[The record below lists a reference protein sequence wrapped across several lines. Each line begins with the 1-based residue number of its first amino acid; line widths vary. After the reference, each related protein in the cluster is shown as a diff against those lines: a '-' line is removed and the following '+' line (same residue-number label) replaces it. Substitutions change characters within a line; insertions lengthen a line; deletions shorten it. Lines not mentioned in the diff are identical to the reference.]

1 MKRICKKMIVTLLV
15 VVLVFNFIIN
25 PFCFAGADWVRDFIT
40 SLLSTFVGVITWIPR
55 VLALG
60 LGYAIDAIASAIAYV
75 DGTVSVNGVAAEK
88 RLFITPFEIVFN
100 EIAITNVDFFDFSGV
115 GSDTVVYKIRTNVAG
130 WYYFMRFIAVA
141 ILLVILVYVG
151 IRMALSTIAE
161 DKAKYKKMLVD
172 WLASLALVFV
182 LQYIMIFIIQLSNT
196 LVTALGGTRKEGLET
211 ALNDVAKT
219 ALGASVE
226 AIGATVVFF
235 LFVYQ
240 TFSILFTYIN
250 RMIRVAFLIIISP
263 LITIT
268 YSIDK
273 MGDGKAQALNTW
285 LKEFVTSILIQPF
298 HCVIYMVF
306 VLTAIELLQNPE
318 DTGSSRLASAVI
330 AILCMMF
337 INDAENIVR
346 KIFDLKGDDGASSI
360 AKGAAIA
367 GAALHKSKDLGKAAR
382 KGINFAKEAKPLE
395 TGKKIGREMR
405 SAGSAAL
412 QTLKDGR
419 KGPGFSANYNLKKA
433 SLEEKATEKKEEKAE
448 KRYKSYENR
457 VVGYTKDGKAITNKD
472 KFEQRYND
480 MKNRPENKGLTDDQI
495 RRKAKA
501 EVVKE
506 GRAKGDFSAAPIRG
520 YRSVA
525 SKARKAGRAFSNS
538 ATGQV
543 LKQNFQLATGIAAGS
558 MALGSEDLFAAF
570 ATGAAVKN
578 ATQEFMSSS
587 NSYIANEAAQYAEVL
602 QMTSEGD
609 ILESYEKFKSGASE
623 KERDDSE
630 AALEKLLRSSKKPSG
645 EDYTDAD
652 VDSILSSMKAGLE
665 RDPKADLNQIIANVL
680 KTSASELENNM
691 NQQLRDAMEQFKNA
705 TAMVSL
711 GQTIDKGTS
720 YGASAETLARAT
732 ADRGFPD
739 TPIAGDHRAVEDLY
753 QVTNQIRQ
761 RSINESDA
769 RVIVKKVKSSGL
781 NVNTF
786 IARMERDKDD
796 ILRESNLDQRGK
808 DELSKRYDANIQ
820 ILKNVN
826 NGTNP

>member
-40 SLLSTFVGVITWIPR
+40 GLLSTFVGVITWIPR

-60 LGYAIDAIASAIAYV
+60 LGYAIDALASAIAYI
-75 DGTVSVNGVAAEK
+75 DGTVSVGGTAAEK

-100 EIAITNVDFFDFSGV
+100 ETAITNVDFFDFTGV

-196 LVTALGGTRKEGLET
+196 LVTAISSTRADGLET

-367 GAALHKSKDLGKAAR
+367 GAALHKSKDIGKAAR
-382 KGINFAKEAKPLE
+382 KGINYAKEAKPLE

-433 SLEEKATEKKEEKAE
+433 AIEQKATEKKEEKEA
-448 KRYKSYENR
+448 KKYKAKYADR
-457 VVGYTKDGKAITNKD
+457 VVGYDKDGKAITNKD
-472 KFEQRYND
+472 KYKEKLKEVSAR
-480 MKNRPENKGLTDDQI
+480 KENQGLTKQELE
-495 RRKAKA
+495 RKAKA
-501 EVVKE
+501 EVVRE

-520 YRSVA
+520 YRTVA
-525 SKARKAGRAFSNS
+525 RNVRKAGRAFSNS

-558 MALGSEDLFAAF
+558 MALGSEDVFAAI
-570 ATGAAVKN
+570 ATGAATKN

-587 NSYIANEAAQYAEVL
+587 NAYIANEAAQYAEVL
-602 QMTSEGD
+602 GIESEEGVLD
-609 ILESYEKFKSGASE
+609 SYEKFKSGTSE

-630 AALEKLLRSSKKPSG
+630 ASLEKILRSSTKPSG
-645 EDYTDAD
+645 ENYTDAD
-652 VDSILSSMKAGLE
+652 IDSILSNMKAGLE
-665 RDPKADLNQIIANVL
+665 KDPKADLNQIIANVL
-680 KTSASELENNM
+680 KTSASELENTM
-691 NQQLRDAMEQFKNA
+691 EQQLKDAMDQFKNA

-732 ADRGFPD
+732 ADRGFPNE
-739 TPIAGDHRAVEDLY
+739 PIAGDHRAVEDLY
-753 QVTNQIRQ
+753 QVTHQIRQ
-761 RSINESDA
+761 VPINDSDA
-769 RVIVKKVKSSGL
+769 RVIIRKVKSSGQ
-781 NVNTF
+781 NIQQF
-786 IARMERDKDD
+786 IDRMERD
-796 ILRESNLDQRGK
+796 RQNLSAKEKADFGSTYEK
-808 DELSKRYDANIQ
+808 NIQ
-820 ILKNVN
+820 TLKDALN
-826 NGTNP
+826 NGGSN

>member
-25 PFCFAGADWVRDFIT
+25 PFCFAGADWVRNFIT
-40 SLLSTFVGVITWIPR
+40 GLLSTFVGVLTWPLR
-55 VLALG
+55 LLALG
-60 LGYAIDAIASAIAYV
+60 LGYAIDALASAIAYI
-75 DGTVSVNGVAAEK
+75 DGTVSIEGTAAEK

-100 EIAITNVDFFDFSGV
+100 ETAITNVDFFDFTGV

-196 LVTALGGTRKEGLET
+196 LVTAISSTRAEGLET

-268 YSIDK
+268 YSLDK

-306 VLTAIELLQNPE
+306 VLTAVELLQNPE
-318 DTGSSRLASAVI
+318 DTGTSRLASAVI

-382 KGINFAKEAKPLE
+382 KGINYAKEAKPLE

-412 QTLKDGR
+412 QTLKEGR
-419 KGPGFSANYNLKKA
+419 KGQGFSANYNLKKA
-433 SLEEKATEKKEEKAE
+433 ELTRNSEKKKEEKEVKKFE
-448 KRYKSYENR
+448 KYSGR
-457 VVGYTKDGKAITNKD
+457 VVKDKDGNAITNQQKVD
-472 KFEQRYND
+472 EKYKELRA
-480 MKNRPENKGLTDDQI
+480 KKENKDLTDEEV
-495 RRKAKA
+495 RRKATVA
-501 EVVKE
+501 VVRE
-506 GRAKGDFSAAPIRG
+506 GKSKGDFSAAPIRG
-520 YRSVA
+520 YRTVA
-525 SKARKAGRAFSNS
+525 RKARRAGRAFSNS

-558 MALGSEDLFAAF
+558 MALGSEDVFAAI
-570 ATGAAVKN
+570 ATGAATKN

-587 NSYIANEAAQYAEVL
+587 NAYIANEAAQYAEVL
-602 QMTSEGD
+602 GIDSEEGVLD
-609 ILESYEKFKSGASE
+609 SYEKFKSGTSE

-630 AALEKLLRSSKKPSG
+630 ASLEKILRTSTKPSG
-645 EDYTDAD
+645 ENYTDAD
-652 VDSILSSMKAGLE
+652 IDSILSNMKAGLE
-665 RDPKADLNQIIANVL
+665 KDPKADLNQIIANVL
-680 KTSASELENNM
+680 KTSASELENTM
-691 NQQLRDAMEQFKNA
+691 EQQLKDAMDQFKNA

-732 ADRGFPD
+732 ADRGFPNE
-739 TPIAGDHRAVEDLY
+739 PIAGDHRAVEDLY
-753 QVTNQIRQ
+753 QVTHQIRQ
-761 RSINESDA
+761 VPIKDSDA
-769 RVIVKKVKSSGL
+769 KVIIRKVKSSGQ
-781 NVNTF
+781 NIQQF
-786 IARMERDKDD
+786 IDRMERD
-796 ILRESNLDQRGK
+796 RQNLTK
-808 DELSKRYDANIQ
+808 DEIAQFGSTYENNIKTLRNA
-820 ILKNVN
+820 LKNGGSN
-826 NGTNP
+826 

>member
-40 SLLSTFVGVITWIPR
+40 GLLSTFVGVITWIPR

-60 LGYAIDAIASAIAYV
+60 LGYAIDALASAIAYI
-75 DGTVSVNGVAAEK
+75 DGTVSVGGTAAEK

-100 EIAITNVDFFDFSGV
+100 ETAITNVDFFDFTGV

-196 LVTALGGTRKEGLET
+196 LVKAISSTRAVGLET

-382 KGINFAKEAKPLE
+382 KGINYAKEAKPLE

-433 SLEEKATEKKEEKAE
+433 ELTRKSEEKKEEKDVKRFE
-448 KRYKSYENR
+448 KYSSR
-457 VVGYTKDGKAITNKD
+457 VVKDKDGKAITNQQKVDD
-472 KFEQRYND
+472 KYNELRA
-480 MKNRPENKGLTDDQI
+480 KPENKGLTDEEV
-495 RRKAKA
+495 RRKATVA
-501 EVVKE
+501 VVRE
-506 GRAKGDFSAAPIRG
+506 GKSKGDFSAAPIRG
-520 YRSVA
+520 YRTVA
-525 SKARKAGRAFSNS
+525 RKARRAGRAFSNS

-558 MALGSEDLFAAF
+558 MALGSEDVFAAI
-570 ATGAAVKN
+570 ATGAATKN

-587 NSYIANEAAQYAEVL
+587 NAYIANEAAQYAEVL
-602 QMTSEGD
+602 GIDSEEGVLD
-609 ILESYEKFKSGASE
+609 SYEKFKSGTSE

-630 AALEKLLRSSKKPSG
+630 ASLEKVLRSSTKPSG
-645 EDYTDAD
+645 ENYTDAD
-652 VDSILSSMKAGLE
+652 IDSILSNMKAGLE
-665 RDPKADLNQIIANVL
+665 KDPKADLNQIIANVL
-680 KTSASELENNM
+680 KTSASELENTM
-691 NQQLRDAMEQFKNA
+691 EQQLKDAMDQFKNA

-732 ADRGFPD
+732 ADRGFPNE
-739 TPIAGDHRAVEDLY
+739 PIAGDHRAVEDLY
-753 QVTNQIRQ
+753 QVTHQIRQ
-761 RSINESDA
+761 VPIKDSDA
-769 RVIVKKVKSSGL
+769 KVIIRKVKSSGQ
-781 NVNTF
+781 NIQTF
-786 IARMERDKDD
+786 INRMEADRKNLTADEESRFGSTYENNIKT
-796 ILRESNLDQRGK
+796 LRNAL
-808 DELSKRYDANIQ
+808 
-820 ILKNVN
+820 N
-826 NGTNP
+826 NGGSN

>member
-15 VVLVFNFIIN
+15 VVLVFNFIVN
-25 PFCFAGADWVRDFIT
+25 PFCFAAGAADWVRDFIT
-40 SLLSTFVGVITWIPR
+40 DLLGTFVGVITWIPR

-60 LGYAIDAIASAIAYV
+60 LGYAIDALASAIAYI
-75 DGTVSVNGVAAEK
+75 DGTVSVGGTAAEK

-100 EIAITNVDFFDFSGV
+100 ETAITNVDFFDFTGV

-151 IRMALSTIAE
+151 IRMAISTIAE

-196 LVTALGGTRKEGLET
+196 LVKAISSTRAVGLET

-285 LKEFVTSILIQPF
+285 LKEFVTSRLIQPF

-306 VLTAIELLQNPE
+306 VLTAVELLQNPE

-337 INDAENIVR
+337 INDAENIIR

-382 KGINFAKEAKPLE
+382 KTINYAKEAKPLE

-419 KGPGFSANYNLKKA
+419 KGPGFSANYNFKKA
-433 SLEEKATEKKEEKAE
+433 ELTRKSEEKKEKKEVKQFEK
-448 KRYKSYENR
+448 YSGR
-457 VVGYTKDGKAITNKD
+457 VVGKDKNGNAITNQQKVD
-472 KFEQRYND
+472 EKYKELRA
-480 MKNRPENKGLTDDQI
+480 KEENKKLTDEEV
-495 RRKAKA
+495 RRKAKVA
-501 EVVKE
+501 VVRE
-506 GRAKGDFSAAPIRG
+506 GKSKGDFSAAPIRG
-520 YRSVA
+520 YRTV
-525 SKARKAGRAFSNS
+525 ARKASRAGRAFSNS

-558 MALGSEDLFAAF
+558 MALGSEDVFAAI
-570 ATGAAVKN
+570 ATGAATKN

-587 NSYIANEAAQYAEVL
+587 NAYIANEASQYAEVL
-602 QMTSEGD
+602 GIDSEEGVLD
-609 ILESYEKFKSGASE
+609 SYEKFKSGTSE

-630 AALEKLLRSSKKPSG
+630 ASLEKILRASKKPSG
-645 EDYTDAD
+645 ENYTDAD
-652 VDSILSSMKAGLE
+652 IDSILSNMKAGLE
-665 RDPKADLNQIIANVL
+665 KDPKADLNQIIANVL
-680 KTSASELENNM
+680 KISASELENNM
-691 NQQLRDAMEQFKNA
+691 EQQLKDAMDQFKNA

-732 ADRGFPD
+732 ADRGFPNE
-739 TPIAGDHRAVEDLY
+739 PIAGDHRAVEDLY
-753 QVTNQIRQ
+753 QVTHQIRQ
-761 RSINESDA
+761 VPINNSDA
-769 RVIVKKVKSSGL
+769 KVIIRKVKSSGQ
-781 NVNTF
+781 NIQQF
-786 IARMERDKDD
+786 IDRMESDRK
-796 ILRESNLDQRGK
+796 NLTAEEEANFGPTYQK
-808 DELSKRYDANIQ
+808 NIQ
-820 ILKNVN
+820 TLRNALN
-826 NGTNP
+826 NGGSN

>member
-40 SLLSTFVGVITWIPR
+40 GLLSTFVGVLTWPLR
-55 VLALG
+55 LLALG
-60 LGYAIDAIASAIAYV
+60 LGYAIDALASAIAYI
-75 DGTVSVNGVAAEK
+75 DGTVSVGGTAAEK

-100 EIAITNVDFFDFSGV
+100 ETAITNVDFFDFTGV

-196 LVTALGGTRKEGLET
+196 LVTAISSTRADGLET

-268 YSIDK
+268 YSLDK

-318 DTGSSRLASAVI
+318 DTGTSRLASAVI

-382 KGINFAKEAKPLE
+382 KGINYAKEAKPLE

-412 QTLKDGR
+412 QTLKEGR
-419 KGPGFSANYNLKKA
+419 KGQGFSANYNLKKA
-433 SLEEKATEKKEEKAE
+433 ELTRNSEKKKEEKEVKKFE
-448 KRYKSYENR
+448 KYSGR
-457 VVGYTKDGKAITNKD
+457 VVKDKDGNAITNQQKVD
-472 KFEQRYND
+472 EKYKELRA
-480 MKNRPENKGLTDDQI
+480 KKENKDLTDEEV
-495 RRKAKA
+495 RRKATVA
-501 EVVKE
+501 VVRE
-506 GRAKGDFSAAPIRG
+506 GKSKGDFSAAPIRG
-520 YRSVA
+520 YRTVA
-525 SKARKAGRAFSNS
+525 RKARRAGRAFSNS

-558 MALGSEDLFAAF
+558 MALGSEDVFAAI
-570 ATGAAVKN
+570 ATGAATKN

-587 NSYIANEAAQYAEVL
+587 NAYIANEAAQYAEVL
-602 QMTSEGD
+602 GIESEEGVLD
-609 ILESYEKFKSGASE
+609 SYEKFKSGTSE

-630 AALEKLLRSSKKPSG
+630 ASLEKILRSSTKPSG
-645 EDYTDAD
+645 ENYTDAD
-652 VDSILSSMKAGLE
+652 IDSILSNMKAGLE
-665 RDPKADLNQIIANVL
+665 KDPKADLNQIIANVL
-680 KTSASELENNM
+680 KTSASELENTM
-691 NQQLRDAMEQFKNA
+691 DQQLKDAMDQFKNA

-732 ADRGFPD
+732 ADRGFPNE
-739 TPIAGDHRAVEDLY
+739 PIAGDHRAVEDLY
-753 QVTNQIRQ
+753 QVTHQIRQ
-761 RSINESDA
+761 VPIKDSDA
-769 RVIVKKVKSSGL
+769 KVIIRKVKSSGQ
-781 NVNTF
+781 NIQQF
-786 IARMERDKDD
+786 IDRMERD
-796 ILRESNLDQRGK
+796 RQNLTK
-808 DELSKRYDANIQ
+808 DEIAQFGSTYENNIKTLRNA
-820 ILKNVN
+820 LKNGGSN
-826 NGTNP
+826 

>member
-40 SLLSTFVGVITWIPR
+40 GLLSTFVGVITWIPR

-60 LGYAIDAIASAIAYV
+60 LGYAIDALASAIAYI
-75 DGTVSVNGVAAEK
+75 DGTVSVGGTAAEK

-100 EIAITNVDFFDFSGV
+100 ETAITNVDFFDFTGV

-196 LVTALGGTRKEGLET
+196 LVTAISSTRADGLET

-285 LKEFVTSILIQPF
+285 LKEFVTSIL
-298 HCVIYMVF
+298 
-306 VLTAIELLQNPE
+306 LQNPE

-367 GAALHKSKDLGKAAR
+367 GAALHKSKDIGKAAR
-382 KGINFAKEAKPLE
+382 KGINYAKEAKPLE

-433 SLEEKATEKKEEKAE
+433 ELTRKSEEKKEEKDVKKFE
-448 KRYKSYENR
+448 KYSGR
-457 VVGYTKDGKAITNKD
+457 VVGKDKNGNAITNQQKVD
-472 KFEQRYND
+472 EKYKELRA
-480 MKNRPENKGLTDDQI
+480 KPENKGLTDDEV
-495 RRKAKA
+495 RRKAKVA
-501 EVVKE
+501 VVRE
-506 GRAKGDFSAAPIRG
+506 GKSKGDFSAAPIRG
-520 YRSVA
+520 YRTVA
-525 SKARKAGRAFSNS
+525 RKARKAGRAFSNS

-558 MALGSEDLFAAF
+558 MALGSEDVFAAI
-570 ATGAAVKN
+570 ATGAATKN

-587 NSYIANEAAQYAEVL
+587 NAYIANEAAQYAEVL
-602 QMTSEGD
+602 GIESEEGVLD
-609 ILESYEKFKSGASE
+609 SYEKFKSGTSE

-630 AALEKLLRSSKKPSG
+630 ASLEKILRSSTKPSG
-645 EDYTDAD
+645 ENYTDAD
-652 VDSILSSMKAGLE
+652 IDSILSNMKAGLE
-665 RDPKADLNQIIANVL
+665 KDPKADLNQIIANVL
-680 KTSASELENNM
+680 KTSASELENTM
-691 NQQLRDAMEQFKNA
+691 DQQLKDAMNQFKNA

-732 ADRGFPD
+732 ADRGFPNE
-739 TPIAGDHRAVEDLY
+739 PIAGDHRAVEDLY
-753 QVTNQIRQ
+753 QVTHQIRQ
-761 RSINESDA
+761 VPIKDSDA
-769 RVIVKKVKSSGL
+769 KVIIRKVKSSGQ
-781 NVNTF
+781 NIQQF
-786 IARMERDKDD
+786 IDRMERDRQNLSDKEEAQFGSTYENN
-796 ILRESNLDQRGK
+796 IKTLRNALNKGGSN
-808 DELSKRYDANIQ
+808 
-820 ILKNVN
+820 
-826 NGTNP
+826 